1 MNTEHHKGLIS
12 IDSEKRV
19 DWHQIQAEYI
29 NGASIRS
36 LAEKYPVS
44 FATIQKRSI
53 REKWSESRKAAKIK
67 ITENV
72 IEKTAEKVA
81 DNATL
86 AADIKR
92 KGLMLLNK
100 LFDDYM
106 QYTVTEHRESKEP
119 GTVDVKRLRDL
130 TAAYKDLTEDI
141 QAGSNATNE
150 LLQSLLDIERRA
162 AT

>member
-1 MNTEHHKGLIS
+1 MWLDSEVIP

-19 DWHQIQAEYI
+19 NWNKVRADYI
-29 NGASIRS
+29 NGMTLKG
-36 LAEKYPVS
+36 LAEKYGIS
-44 FATIQKRSI
+44 FSSVQKRCI
-53 REKWSESRKAAKIK
+53 REKWTDTRKAAKIK
-67 ITENV
+67 VDEYV
-72 IEKTAEKVA
+72 IQKTSEKVA

-141 QAGSNATNE
+141 QSIGTDKNAPIYE
-150 LLQSLLDIERRA
+150 LLRKLDGECDVQ
-162 AT
+162 